1 MIFVFSAAS
10 RMIYWGVFLLNKV
23 NDLSS
28 AMSLS
33 NYATLFFDTSLSNFQ
48 YVAPKHTFRHL
59 TTAGA
64 YQDVLTVAGQ
74 KIGIGTTNPLYDLDV
89 RGNLNVTQNLIVY
102 ETIFA
107 SNVQGIGTIS
117 AQNISS
123 CNMVFR
129 NEPSMQ
135 TFAPVKVSY
144 DTYYKT
150 FSWLYRGTENSIRE
164 INNVYVQSHLYTG
177 CNEAS
182 YLQSSNFGYDM
193 RVMDITN
200 NTLLSQKGF
209 SNSTPETQVLS
220 LSNLQPVNC
229 TLELQVRK
237 KAFGEYVNIDALTIG
252 YPSSIV

>member
-1 MIFVFSAAS
+1 MVFILGAAL
-10 RMIYWGVFLLNKV
+10 RMIYLGVFLLNKV

-59 TTAGA
+59 TAAGA

-89 RGNLNVTQNLIVY
+89 RGNLNITKNLIVY
-102 ETIFA
+102 ETVFA

-135 TFAPVKVSY
+135 TFEPVKVSY

-150 FSWLYRGTENSIRE
+150 FSWIYRGTENSIRQ

-177 CNEAS
+177 CNATS
-182 YLQSSNFGYDM
+182 YLQSPNFGYDL

-200 NTLLSQKGF
+200 NTILSQKGF
-209 SNSTPETQVLS
+209 SNSIPEIQTLS

-237 KAFGEYVNIDALTIG
+237 KAFGEYVSLEGLTFG